1 MKILIG
7 VDSFKDSLS
16 AIDVSRSIKKG
27 ILKANN
33 RAEIKEI
40 PLADGGE
47 GTMEILV
54 NNLNGK
60 IIKTKVF
67 GPLGEKINGSY
78 GIVDENTAIIEMATV
93 AGLELLKEKDRNPS
107 KTTTYGVGQLM
118 LDAFDKG
125 CREFIIAIGGS
136 STNDGGIG
144 LASALGVKFLDIN
157 NNEIELNGNGLK
169 DLVMIDISDIDKRV
183 KESTFQI
190 ACDVDNVLCGENGAA
205 YVYARQKG
213 ANDKMIEMLD
223 KNLFNL
229 SEVIKKDLGKD
240 ILNIKGAGAAGGL
253 GAGLVAFLDGSLKS
267 GFDIVSNILNLENE
281 IKKCDLV
288 ITGEGSF
295 DYQSLNGKV
304 PVGVAKLA
312 KKYNKKVVVIAGSV
326 GKITDEIREIGITS
340 VFSIINKPSTLKELI
355 NRKTTEDG
363 LESLAEEIIRLLV

>member
-16 AIDVSRSIKKG
+16 AIDVSKSIKKG
-27 ILKANN
+27 IIKVNN
-33 RAEIKEI
+33 RVEIMEI

-47 GTMEILV
+47 GTMEIIV

-60 IIKTKVF
+60 IINTKVV

-78 GIVDENTAIIEMATV
+78 GIVDEDIAIIEMATV

-107 KTTTYGVGQLM
+107 KTTTYGVGQLI
-118 LDAFDKG
+118 LDALDKG
-125 CREFIIAIGGS
+125 CKEFVVAIGGS

-144 LASALGVKFLDIN
+144 LARALGVKFLDN
-157 NNEIELNGNGLK
+157 KNSEIELNGNGLK
-169 DLVMIDISDIDKRV
+169 DLVNIDISEIDKRI
-183 KESTFQI
+183 KESKFQV

-240 ILNIKGAGAAGGL
+240 VLNIKGAGAAGGL
-253 GAGLVAFLDGSLKS
+253 GGGLVAFLDASLKS
-267 GFDIVSNILNLENE
+267 GFDIVSNILNLESE
-281 IKKCDLV
+281 IKSCDLV

-304 PVGVAKLA
+304 PIGVAKLA
-312 KKYNKKVVVIAGSV
+312 KKYNKKVIVIAGSV
-326 GKITDEIREIGITS
+326 GEISEEIYENGVTS
-340 VFSIINKPSTLKELI
+340 VFSIISKPSTLEELI
-355 NRKTTEDG
+355 NKKTTENS
-363 LESLAEEIIRLLV
+363 LESLAEQIIRLLA